1 MQIIVTIHGMD
12 DLIRRLGP
20 QIVVNPKRRFLS
32 RSAIAVQSRAREKTP
47 VDTGRLRNSIAVA
60 ISGDTAQ
67 IGTNVVYGIFVHL
80 GTRPHFPPV
89 AALAGWARRHGAD
102 PFLVARGISRNGT
115 KARPFLRDGFN
126 AAVPAITGYVNVMAA
141 EIEAEMS

>member
-20 QIVVNPKRRFLS
+20 QIIVNPKRRFLS
-32 RSAIAVQSRAREKTP
+32 RSGIAVQSRAREKTP
-47 VDTGRLRNSIAVA
+47 VDRGRLRNSIAVT

-67 IGTNVVYGIFVHL
+67 IGTNVFYGIYVHE

-89 AALAGWARRHGAD
+89 AALEGWASRHGTNA
-102 PFLVARGISRNGT
+102 FAVARGISRNGT

-126 AAVPAITGYVNVMAA
+126 AAVPAIYGYVNVMAA
-141 EIEAEMS
+141 EIQAEMG